1 MGNEL
6 ARAQDWQSGT
16 VMNKCGMM
24 ILALG
29 CAVMSMTTYAQFIA
43 PVPGPDATDIM
54 ARNLLSNMA
63 SDVNVAPT
71 PASASG
77 LDASDA
83 LIRNQAANVGTVRSS
98 GSAEEGTLCGAAAGR
113 KMDAMFSAIRSG
125 DWEDALEKT
134 IDYYNATRNSPLEAD
149 LNRAQNLLYA
159 SMLSWNT
166 GRREK
171 AREFLDKS
179 IRFMRTG
186 ENLGGGCEARAVEF
200 RKKMSNGDLPRRF
213 TTKDIMGR
221 PGVQS
226 YIMELP
232 VAKFNKTI
240 RASNARYEAI
250 GGMADAQ
257 KGIYE
262 AERRWF
268 ETSSKFYA
276 RQEYQNAT
284 HRTFDPA
291 RPPELGTADR
301 EHWEAAKRIYDIFG
315 K

>member
-1 MGNEL
+1 MVIN
-6 ARAQDWQSGT
+6 
-16 VMNKCGMM
+16 MNKHG
-24 ILALG
+24 ITLALG
-29 CAVMSMTTYAQFIA
+29 CAVMSMTAYAQFLI

-71 PASASG
+71 PAATSG

-83 LIRNQAANVGTVRSS
+83 LIRNQAANVGTVRAS

-113 KMDAMFSAIRSG
+113 KMNAMFSAIESG
-125 DWEDALEKT
+125 DWEDALDKT
-134 IDYYNATRNSPLEAD
+134 IDYFNATRNSSVEAD
-149 LNRAQNLLYA
+149 VNRAQNLLFA

-171 AREFLDKS
+171 ARELLDKS

-186 ENLGGGCEARAVEF
+186 EHLGGGCEARAVAF
-200 RKKMSNGDLPRRF
+200 KKKMSNGDLPRRF
-213 TTKDIMGR
+213 TTKDILGNT
-221 PGVQS
+221 GLQS

-232 VAKFNKTI
+232 MAKFNKTI
-240 RASNARYEAI
+240 RASIARYAAI

-262 AERRWF
+262 AEGRWF

-284 HRTFDPA
+284 HRTFNPA
-291 RPPELGTADR
+291 YPPELGTSDR